1 MSFSS
6 EVKEQL
12 TRVNTSKDCCNRV
25 EFVSFLRMSG
35 NITFGFGGKLGATAT
50 TANIT
55 IAKRYFRFAR
65 EILEMEA
72 EMMLHKTNNL
82 RKSTLYT
89 LRLPPQEKVRDLIDL
104 MSKIPDGSPWSAG
117 AELKNIQDL
126 KGVFGGECCYRAYL
140 RGAFLGNG
148 FINNPK
154 KSYHLEVVCNNLQH
168 GTFLMTLMSY
178 YGMNPKIN
186 DRRNQCVIYL
196 KESENISDFLNV
208 IGAHK
213 ALLELENIKL
223 YKELANSANRAYNCD
238 IANTNKIV
246 NTGTRQLLAL
256 EKIAAEIGLDKLPEN
271 LAETARLRLENPES
285 SLQELCEMFDPPLS
299 KSGVNHRLRKLEQI
313 AENFKPTPNRKYTE
327 TKKVTK

>member
-12 TRVNTSKDCCNRV
+12 CRFNTSKDCCNRV
-25 EFVSFLRMSG
+25 EFISFLRMSG

-50 TANIT
+50 TANIA
-55 IAKRYFRFAR
+55 IAKRYFRFAK
-65 EILEMEA
+65 EIFGMQA

-82 RKSTLYT
+82 KKNTLYT
-89 LRLPPQEKVRDLIDL
+89 LRLPPQEKVREIIDL
-104 MSKIPDGSPWSAG
+104 MSRIPDGSPWSAG
-117 AELKNIQDL
+117 TDFEDMRDL

-148 FINNPK
+148 FINDPK

-168 GTFLMTLMSY
+168 GGFVMNLMSY
-178 YGMNPKIN
+178 YGMKPKIN
-186 DRRNQCVIYL
+186 NRRNQCVVYL

-213 ALLELENIKL
+213 ALLELENIKVF
-223 YKELANSANRAYNCD
+223 KGLANSANRVYNCD

-246 NTGTRQLLAL
+246 NTGTRQLLAV
-256 EKIAAEIGLDKLPEN
+256 EKISEALGLDSLPEN
-271 LAETARLRLENPES
+271 LAETARLRLANPEA
-285 SLQELCEMFDPPLS
+285 SLQELCEMFDPPIS
-299 KSGVNHRLRKLEQI
+299 KSGVNHRLRKLEEI
-313 AENFKPTPNRKYTE
+313 AGRL
-327 TKKVTK
+327 

>member
-12 TRVNTSKDCCNRV
+12 TRIYTSKECCNQV

-50 TANIT
+50 TANIA

-65 EILEMEA
+65 EHFEMEA
-72 EMMLHKTNNL
+72 EMMLHKTKNL
-82 RKSTLYT
+82 RKNTLYT
-89 LRLPPQEKVRDLIDL
+89 LRLPPQEKVQTIIDL
-104 MSKIPDGSPWSAG
+104 MSKIPDGNPWSAG
-117 AELKNIQDL
+117 KQMYDLNSL
-126 KGVFGGECCYRAYL
+126 KGIFGGECCYRAYL

-148 FINNPK
+148 FINDPK
-154 KSYHLEVVCNNLQH
+154 KSYHLEVVCNNSQH
-168 GTFLMTLMSY
+168 SNFLITLMNY
-178 YGMNPKIN
+178 YGLQPKIN
-186 DRRNQCVIYL
+186 ERRKQYVVYL
-196 KESENISDFLNV
+196 KESENVSDFLNI

-213 ALLELENIKL
+213 ALLDLENIKV

-246 NTGTRQLLAL
+246 NTGTRQLLAV
-256 EKIAAEIGLDKLPEN
+256 EKISAKLGLDKLPDA

-285 SLQELCEMFDPPLS
+285 SLQELGDMFDPPIS
-299 KSGVNHRLRKLEQI
+299 KSGVNHRLRKLEKI
-313 AENFKPTPNRKYTE
+313 AEKL
-327 TKKVTK
+327 